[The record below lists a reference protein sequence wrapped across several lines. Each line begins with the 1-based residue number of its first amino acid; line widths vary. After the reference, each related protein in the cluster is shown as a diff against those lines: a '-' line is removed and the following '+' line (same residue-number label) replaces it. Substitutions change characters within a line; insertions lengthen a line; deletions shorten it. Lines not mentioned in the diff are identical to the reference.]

1 MMLIWIPWIFPARN
15 FMVKFGISPSI
26 KQDSLNKAKMR
37 LVRTED
43 VELVRELSAD
53 IVNTVTK
60 IIATRNQTALTKAEI
75 VYLLA
80 TMREAIGMF
89 VEKDKQEA
97 FVKYLLERIPIV
109 KAEEGIEDV

>member
-1 MMLIWIPWIFPARN
+1 MGVGGGVVGSVVDMDTLDIPRTEFS
-15 FMVKFGISPSI
+15 KFSTPSPSI

-60 IIATRNQTALTKAEI
+60 IIATRNQTGANESGDSIFTS
-75 VYLLA
+75 
-80 TMREAIGMF
+80 
-89 VEKDKQEA
+89 DD
-97 FVKYLLERIPIV
+97 ERGDWDV
-109 KAEEGIEDV
+109 RGEG